1 MMTDMYRVGFILI
14 FQLPLMLWA
23 QDWHTLEGRVVDSNG
38 EPLHYVNVMV
48 DSMGTSSNIN
58 GNFSL
63 TLKQGVHQIKF
74 SLIGYQIET
83 KTINIPTKAPLLIVL
98 QQTAQQLGDVVVTAT
113 RTNRKLDDVPVPVTV
128 INDEQIQRMGAL
140 RLNEVLQEQT
150 GLQMTSDHGTGLM
163 MQGLPSEFILILLD
177 GEPIIGRTAGTLDL
191 ERLSVDNI
199 KQIEIIRGPSSSL
212 YGSEAL
218 AGVINIITKESDEG
232 FHLGVRSRVRSFG
245 TSDVG
250 INTGFKTEK
259 FSTHLFLNR
268 LSSKGYDLNES
279 TISQTVPPFE
289 AYTINPKFSWD
300 ITDAIKVSLNSRF
313 YTEQQEN
320 QFEINQNAESF
331 NISEKGKR
339 EDWSIM
345 PNAEILFNDR
355 HRLNI
360 RSYTTQY
367 KTEMVLNRQ
376 NDGSLHDADFFNQLF
391 NRSELQHDWY
401 ISDQHILTLGLGRT
415 YEKVEATRF
424 DGLNIFHANYGF
436 AQHQWSPDERFNIIL
451 GGRFDTHSAYASRF
465 SPKIALAYSANKWLK
480 AKASFGGGYKAP
492 DFRQLLLNFTNPVIG
507 YTVIGSNLIRERIEQ
522 LQNEGRI
529 SAILIAPSTME
540 QIQAEHSI
548 AFNLSLET
556 SFNDRFMSSINLF
569 RNEIN
574 NMIDTAPIAIKTNN
588 QNVFSYFNF
597 DEVVTQGIEF
607 NSSYRP
613 SASWEISGGYQYLD
627 SRNLE
632 DVEAIKNEQVFRRN
646 TTTNQTELV
655 RLTDYGG
662 LPNRSKHSGNFK
674 VFYKNMMYDFDVA
687 LRWIYRGRWGTGD
700 NNGNGLI
707 DASSE
712 FADGYSLINIALNKQ
727 LYGQFRME
735 GGVNNLTGITHPF
748 DPSLAGRIWFIGL
761 NWQLN

>member
-1 MMTDMYRVGFILI
+1 MKRVSLILI
-14 FQLPLMLWA
+14 FLVPYLIVA
-23 QDWHTLEGRVVDSNG
+23 QEWHTLSGKVVDING
-38 EPLHYVNVMV
+38 QPLHHVNVFV
-48 DSMGTSSNIN
+48 ESIGTNSNAD
-58 GNFSL
+58 GNFSMP
-63 TLKQGVHQIKF
+63 LKEGVHQIKF
-74 SLIGYQIET
+74 SLIGYQTEIRT
-83 KTINIPTKAPLLIVL
+83 LKVPSSSLLLVIL
-98 QQTAQQLGDVVVTAT
+98 QQTAQELDDIVVTAT
-113 RTNRKLDDVPVPVTV
+113 RTNRKLDEVPVPVTI
-128 INDEQIQRMGAL
+128 INQEQIQRMGAL

-218 AGVINIITKESDEG
+218 AGVINIITKESDDR
-232 FHLGVRSRVRSFG
+232 FNLGLRSRGRSFG
-245 TSDVG
+245 TFDVG
-250 INTGFKTEK
+250 VNTGFKGEK
-259 FSTHLFLNR
+259 FSSHLFLNR
-268 LSSKGYDLNES
+268 LSSQGYDLNES

-289 AYTINPKFSWD
+289 AYTINPKFSWE
-300 ITDAIKVSLNSRF
+300 ITDAIKLSLNTRLYS
-313 YTEQQEN
+313 EQQEN
-320 QFEINQNAESF
+320 QFEISQNSESF
-331 NISEKGKR
+331 KVSENGKR
-339 EDWSIM
+339 EDWNIM
-345 PNAEILFNDR
+345 PNAEILFNDQ

-376 NDGSLHDADFFNQLF
+376 ADGGLHDADFFNQLF

-401 ISDQHILTLGLGRT
+401 VNDQHILTLGLGRT

-424 DGLNIFHANYGF
+424 DGLNVFHANYGF
-436 AQHQWSPDERFNIIL
+436 AQYQWFPEERWNIIL

-465 SPKIALAYSANKWLK
+465 SPKIALAYSPNKWLK

-507 YTVIGSNLIRERIEQ
+507 YTVIGSKIVQDRIQQ

-529 SAILIAPSTME
+529 SAILIAPTTME
-540 QIQAEHSI
+540 QIQAESSI

-556 SFNDRFMSSINLF
+556 NINDKFRSSINFF

-574 NMIDTAPIAIKTNN
+574 NMIDTAPIAIKTNS

-597 DEVVTQGIEF
+597 DEVVTQGIEL
-607 NSSYRP
+607 NSSFRP

-627 SRNLE
+627 SRNVE
-632 DVEAIKNEQVFRRN
+632 DIEAIKNEQVFRRN
-646 TTTNQTELV
+646 TSTNQTELV
-655 RLTDYGG
+655 SLSDYGG

-674 VFYKNMMYDFDVA
+674 VFYKNMTYDFDVA

-712 FADGYSLINIALNKQ
+712 FADGYSLINLALHKQ
-727 LYGQFRME
+727 LFDQFTME
-735 GGVNNLTGITHPF
+735 GGVNNLTGTTHPF
-748 DPSLAGRIWFIGL
+748 DPSLAGRIWFVGL